1 MNKELVPRG
10 TQKEE
15 PWRKVLGKLSTW
27 QEGINSLGKN
37 DKGKD
42 SQKLSLKKWDLEALK
57 EERPKVSSL
66 GHLRAESQQKAFE
79 EETPKEE
86 NNEK

>member
-1 MNKELVPRG
+1 MGSR
-10 TQKEE
+10 
-15 PWRKVLGKLSTW
+15 
-27 QEGINSLGKN
+27 SL
-37 DKGKD
+37 
-42 SQKLSLKKWDLEALK
+42 E

-66 GHLRAESQQKAFE
+66 GHLRAESQQEAFE